1 MDGPKASYIS
11 ARNKSRL
18 YCDLS
23 HLQLLNSLFQ
33 DNDLSYSRPIQPVIT
48 VKITDTT
55 QGEMSDRSS
64 QTTFRGFK
72 NLQNTKNHFIEAKT
86 DKNIRT
92 SDTTWNY
99 LSTSAW
105 LRYASSMKR
114 DKCHFY
120 FCNLSK

>member
-1 MDGPKASYIS
+1 
-11 ARNKSRL
+11 
-18 YCDLS
+18 
-23 HLQLLNSLFQ
+23 
-33 DNDLSYSRPIQPVIT
+33 VIT

-92 SDTTWNY
+92 SDTT
-99 LSTSAW
+99 
-105 LRYASSMKR
+105 
-114 DKCHFY
+114 
-120 FCNLSK
+120 